1 MTIGETLDKDLLQR
15 QLQEARREA
24 EEFKQQLA
32 LKERE
37 AENYKQKLDEINSG
51 EKVIKKSP
59 RKQTL
64 ETRNHDKSWEDV
76 EYIWRNLL
84 INREWKIN
92 SEGIYENLKMEVFK
106 KSKKNKAELS
116 TNQCCACEVKS

>member
-1 MTIGETLDKDLLQR
+1 MTIGETLDKDQLQR
-15 QLQEARREA
+15 QLQEAKRET
-24 EEFKQQLA
+24 EKFKQQLA

-92 SEGIYENLKMEVFK
+92 SEGIYENLKMEVF
-106 KSKKNKAELS
+106 
-116 TNQCCACEVKS
+116 